1 MQANSSDAIVDGYE
15 GFLFVNQCGNPRT
28 STNLEDALKS
38 AVERHNRTSEVLLP
52 KITPHVLRHTFCT
65 NMANAGMEVKS
76 LQYIMGHANCNMTL
90 DVYSHIN
97 YETARASM
105 QRILDAE
112 VAGQ

>member
-1 MQANSSDAIVDGYE
+1 M
-15 GFLFVNQCGNPRT
+15 GNPRT
-28 STNLEDALKS
+28 STNLEDALKT
-38 AVERHNRTSEVLLP
+38 AVERYNKTSEFPLP
-52 KITPHVLRHTFCT
+52 KITPHMLRHTFCT

-76 LQYIMGHANCNMTL
+76 LQYIMGHANSNMTL

-112 VAGQ
+112 AVG